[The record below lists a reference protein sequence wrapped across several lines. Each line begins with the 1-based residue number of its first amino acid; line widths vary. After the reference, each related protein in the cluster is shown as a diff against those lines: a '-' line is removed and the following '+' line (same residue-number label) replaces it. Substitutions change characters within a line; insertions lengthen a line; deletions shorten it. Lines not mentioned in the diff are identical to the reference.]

1 MAVISQNYRENMS
14 AKGSE
19 LKRVRQSRKAN
30 ERNRYYKSKMN
41 TAINSF
47 EKLSKED
54 GNKEL
59 PNIIK
64 LIDKICSKGIIHKNK
79 ANNKKSKLALY
90 LNNK

>member
-1 MAVISQNYRENMS
+1 MS

-30 ERNRYYKSKMN
+30 SRNRYYKSKMN
-41 TAINSF
+41 TAIKKF
-47 EKLSKED
+47 LLLDKKEAKKD
-54 GNKEL
+54 L

-64 LIDKICSKGIIHKNK
+64 LIDQISSKGIIHKNK
-79 ANNKKSKLALY
+79 ANNKKSRLSLY